1 MTACIITSLQFCQ
14 DYCVFFSY
22 VFSWLIVVVVRT
34 GTTIKTFRVIVV
46 ILQLF
51 FPRVILCH
59 IVHTYKH
66 TSTQHCFWGGT
77 QCIYR
82 TITVLLRLV
91 VGRKEWCPPS
101 NARLVNRWVH
111 RRVFLSFF
119 RNKEVYAWWNCVV
132 KDIFFYNKKSPNIF
146 FLPFL
151 NLNCNSTCMLWSLWT
166 YDNL

>member
-1 MTACIITSLQFCQ
+1 MMYYNIFAILSRLLCI
-14 DYCVFFSY
+14 YFSMF
-22 VFSWLIVVVVRT
+22 FSWLIVEVVRT
-34 GTTIKTFRVIVV
+34 GTIKTFRVIVV

-82 TITVLLRLV
+82 TTIAVILLLRLV
-91 VGRKEWCPPS
+91 VGRKEWCRPS

-119 RNKEVYAWWNCVV
+119 RNKEVYAWWNCVSERC
-132 KDIFFYNKKSPNIF
+132 IFLQQEKPKYF
-146 FLPFL
+146 FSSVFEFEL
-151 NLNCNSTCMLWSLWT
+151 
-166 YDNL
+166 

>member
-1 MTACIITSLQFCQ
+1 MYYSIFAILSRLLCIYFPM
-14 DYCVFFSY
+14 F
-22 VFSWLIVVVVRT
+22 FSWLIVVRT
-34 GTTIKTFRVIVV
+34 GTIKTFHVIVV

-82 TITVLLRLV
+82 TMAVILLLRLV
-91 VGRKEWCPPS
+91 VGRKEWCRPS

-119 RNKEVYAWWNCVV
+119 RNKEVSAWWNCVV
-132 KDIFFYNKKSPNIF
+132 KDIFLQHEKP
-146 FLPFL
+146 
-151 NLNCNSTCMLWSLWT
+151 
-166 YDNL
+166 